1 MHSICTVEFDIEL
14 GLATKWLRILSL
26 GGIDKI
32 RNHLVA
38 NPIVSEFSSW
48 DILRVIQSSSS
59 RFQIS
64 VLVVV
69 KFW

>member
-32 RNHLVA
+32 RKHLVA
-38 NPIVSEFSSW
+38 NPICSFECSKTFVRNSFSHYEQC
-48 DILRVIQSSSS
+48 DLNLTIGEHN
-59 RFQIS
+59 
-64 VLVVV
+64 
-69 KFW
+69 